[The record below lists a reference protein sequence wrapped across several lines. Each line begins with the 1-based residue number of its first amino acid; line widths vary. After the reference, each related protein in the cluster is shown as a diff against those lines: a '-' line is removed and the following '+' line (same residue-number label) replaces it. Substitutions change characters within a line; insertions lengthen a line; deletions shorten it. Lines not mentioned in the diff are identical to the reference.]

1 MHPALLANC
10 FGTMFDVCERLVPV
24 LCRCPRSYYTGLL
37 FAARK
42 AIRHGVRITYLF
54 LPKLILNNILDHSK
68 KHSVFVDVDE
78 CVESEANECDSQALC
93 TNTEGSYVCRCL
105 KGFEGDGRNC
115 TGIDVH
121 NIHFLSRALQLVSI
135 PFLKIVLSL
144 HERRFIGQAR
154 RMGHS
159 TRSEK
164 RRRKVRSGEEK
175 QYFFPSPCLAP
186 GA

>member
-1 MHPALLANC
+1 M
-10 FGTMFDVCERLVPV
+10 D
-24 LCRCPRSYYTGLL
+24 
-37 FAARK
+37 
-42 AIRHGVRITYLF
+42 
-54 LPKLILNNILDHSK
+54 
-68 KHSVFVDVDE
+68 
-78 CVESEANECDSQALC
+78 SEANECDSQALC

-121 NIHFLSRALQLVSI
+121 TIHFLSRALQLVSI

-159 TRSEK
+159 T
-164 RRRKVRSGEEK
+164 
-175 QYFFPSPCLAP
+175 
-186 GA
+186 

>member
-1 MHPALLANC
+1 MHQALLANR

-42 AIRHGVRITYLF
+42 AIRHG
-54 LPKLILNNILDHSK
+54 
-68 KHSVFVDVDE
+68 
-78 CVESEANECDSQALC
+78 
-93 TNTEGSYVCRCL
+93 CL

-159 TRSEK
+159 TRSER
-164 RRRKVRSGEEK
+164 RRRKVRAGEEK
-175 QYFFPSPCLAP
+175 QYFSLPLPSTWRIN
-186 GA
+186 

>member
-1 MHPALLANC
+1 M
-10 FGTMFDVCERLVPV
+10 D
-24 LCRCPRSYYTGLL
+24 
-37 FAARK
+37 
-42 AIRHGVRITYLF
+42 
-54 LPKLILNNILDHSK
+54 
-68 KHSVFVDVDE
+68 
-78 CVESEANECDSQALC
+78 SEANECDSQALC

-159 TRSEK
+159 TRSER

-175 QYFFPSPCLAP
+175 QYFSLPLPSTWRIN
-186 GA
+186 